1 MPLVILDAYP
11 YGQAVFN
18 TDDIVK
24 ITLVIGSPEVVLR
37 GVDEPIRL
45 PHGSVSEVAAAI
57 NDLENHVLKGVSNLV
72 TNA

>member
-1 MPLVILDAYP
+1 MPLVILDAHP
-11 YGQAVFN
+11 SGQAVFN

-24 ITLVIGSPEVVLR
+24 ITLVFGSPEVVLR

-57 NDLENHVLKGVSNLV
+57 DDPENRVFKRAPAIL
-72 TNA
+72 